1 MSERRNRYYDKEFKL
16 NTIELFRT
24 SGKTM
29 YAIENELGIGHGR
42 IHNWIKELEGDP
54 ENVFPGNGNLS
65 PQEKE
70 IAKLKRELEIARQER
85 DILKKAIS
93 IFSKTPG

>member
-1 MSERRNRYYDKEFKL
+1 MSERKNRYYDKEFKL
-16 NTIELFRT
+16 NTIQLFRE

-29 YAIENELGIGHGR
+29 HTVERELGIGHGR
-42 IHNWIKELEGDP
+42 IHCWIKEVEGDP
-54 ENVFPGNGNLS
+54 ENAFPGNGNLN

-70 IAKLKRELEIARQER
+70 IAKLKRELEITRQER